1 MANPCHPIE
10 RVHQFSI
17 WSMDTLQHHYF
28 KLKLNTEK
36 LCDIIDCVLGKKN
49 REKIFKCHCCYCR
62 PHCISRVHFP
72 SLIRFRYEFN
82 EVEHIFDMKWKSICC
97 HISNWNYWNKRL
109 HWPKIK
115 RMRAKQSNTVK
126 TQECI
131 QFNEYKFTISTNN
144 HNIFGSLFVDRVFVL
159 RFHCR
164 FMHNFPQVLFIQLL
178 KWRQNWEQ
186 E

>member
-1 MANPCHPIE
+1 MANPCHPID
-10 RVHQFSI
+10 RVHQFTPLINEHTSTSLFQTQYWKIVRHYRLSI
-17 WSMDTLQHHYF
+17 M
-28 KLKLNTEK
+28 
-36 LCDIIDCVLGKKN
+36 GKKTG
-49 REKIFKCHCCYCR
+49 EKIFKCHCNYCR

-109 HWPKIK
+109 HRPKIE

-126 TQECI
+126 TQDCI
-131 QFNEYKFTISTNN
+131 QFNECNFTISTNN
-144 HNIFGSLFVDRVFVL
+144 HKIFGSLFVDRVFVL

-164 FMHNFPQVLFIQLL
+164 FMHDFLKALFIQLL
-178 KWRQNWEQ
+178 KRWQNWEQ
-186 E
+186 Q